1 MVDALGHKISFRSV
15 VGHGTAFRLELP
27 IGAAA
32 RIDAGAAAM
41 ELEPRGY
48 GLFGTKVLLVDND
61 GQVLEAMR
69 VLLERWQCEV
79 RAAVS
84 NDAALDHLGDTNW
97 LPDIIIADQH
107 LDQGELGTETVNQ
120 ARAYL
125 QRNVPAL
132 IITAD
137 ASDNMQRAARATGA
151 ELMLKPVKPAQ
162 LRALLAH
169 LLA

>member
-1 MVDALGHKISFRSV
+1 MPV
-15 VGHGTAFRLELP
+15 
-27 IGAAA
+27 
-32 RIDAGAAAM
+32 
-41 ELEPRGY
+41 
-48 GLFGTKVLLVDND
+48 
-61 GQVLEAMR
+61 
-69 VLLERWQCEV
+69 V

-84 NDAALDHLGDTNW
+84 TDEALDQLGDTAW

-107 LDQGELGTETVNQ
+107 LDQGELGSETVSQ

-137 ASDNMQRAARATGA
+137 ATEEMQRVARGA
-151 ELMLKPVKPAQ
+151 GIELMHKPVQPAQ